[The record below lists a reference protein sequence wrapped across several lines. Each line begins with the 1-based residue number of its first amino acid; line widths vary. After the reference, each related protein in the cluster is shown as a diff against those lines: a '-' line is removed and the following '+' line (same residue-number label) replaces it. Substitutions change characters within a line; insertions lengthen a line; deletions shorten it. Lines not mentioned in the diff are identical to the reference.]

1 MNLKEKI
8 EGLVNKL
15 NFYTICT
22 DQFEFDGCGNNIK
35 QEHLFNLLKKYEFD
49 DNLKMNEE
57 SIDEKD
63 LKSFYFIILNHIK
76 EINKKPVF
84 AIRLRNIF

>member
-1 MNLKEKI
+1 
-8 EGLVNKL
+8 
-15 NFYTICT
+15 
-22 DQFEFDGCGNNIK
+22 
-35 QEHLFNLLKKYEFD
+35 
-49 DNLKMNEE
+49 MNEE

-76 EINKKPVF
+76 EINNKPVF